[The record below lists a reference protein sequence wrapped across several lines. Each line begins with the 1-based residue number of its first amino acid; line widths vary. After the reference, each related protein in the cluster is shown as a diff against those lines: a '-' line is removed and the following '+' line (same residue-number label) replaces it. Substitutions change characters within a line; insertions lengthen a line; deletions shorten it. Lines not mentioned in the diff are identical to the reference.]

1 MEEKELILFGIK
13 NNNFS
18 CRKEDTVGKFIIDFL
33 ESFDGVQNKVGL
45 QGNALGR
52 TYFINKDY
60 IERFSNYNPGYD
72 ILDIIN
78 VSDIIDYPVKGDR
91 VVTDSG
97 KTLKVLYIT
106 AMSDGD
112 KTQFI
117 YLLSDAELYPVN
129 KIKKFYE

>member
-13 NNNFS
+13 NNHFS
-18 CRKEDTVGKFIIDFL
+18 CRNEDTVGKFIIDFL

-60 IERFSNYNPGYD
+60 IERFSNYNPRYD

-78 VSDIIDYPVKGDR
+78 VSDIIDYPVKGDK

-112 KTQFI
+112 KTRFI
-117 YLLSDAELYPVN
+117 YLLSDVELYPVN